1 MSTPKA
7 PNAPPG
13 KTPRD
18 VPSGHELDCGCIT
31 QHPAGVYDETKMGG
45 QGPFVDHYEAA
56 ILDQPSPF
64 TIATDAVRD
73 ANRKEAMKGFPLRSG
88 FARDEKPLAMSAD
101 RGNGRPNVRYLNP
114 RVSSIEGNI
123 WMHVREKYQLKPGDT
138 VEVVF
143 GDRAGQISCRNCAQ
157 RDLLRR
163 QPQLRPSSP
172 AQQRALAAERVS
184 TVTNRQ
190 RLTAVQKAGVQATR
204 ESNNNGNGDHSASS
218 NKNRDHKK
226 QNTKKDKKSKKHH
239 KKPK

>member
-13 KTPRD
+13 KAPVH
-18 VPSGHELDCGCIT
+18 VPPGHTLDCGCIT

-45 QGPFVDHYEAA
+45 QGPFIDHYEAA

-64 TIATDAVRD
+64 PIATQSARN
-73 ANRKEAMKGFPLRSG
+73 ANRNEAMKGFPLRSG
-88 FARDEKPLAMSAD
+88 YARDEKPLAMSAD
-101 RGNGRPNVRYLNP
+101 RGTGRPNVRYLNP
-114 RVSSIEGNI
+114 RASSVEGNTWSTVI
-123 WMHVREKYQLKPGDT
+123 RKYKLKPGDL

-143 GDRAGQISCRNCAQ
+143 RNRAGQTSCRNCAQ
-157 RDLLRR
+157 RDLLQR

-172 AQQRALAAERVS
+172 AQQRAIDAERVS

-204 ESNNNGNGDHSASS
+204 DSNNNGNGDHSASS
-218 NKNRDHKK
+218 NKNRDHNK
-226 QNTKKDKKSKKHH
+226 QKPKKDKKSKKHH